1 MSDTQTAA
9 VAPPTPMAA
18 IKVRLGDL
26 GLAPENLRF
35 KEPADDGVPQ
45 LAETIL
51 AAGVVIPPIV
61 RAGRKGEAPFM
72 ALDGRLAWDAPSQG
86 FWMLFGTPHVDGLPF
101 IWSRSQWSSWQHPDV
116 PDVLDGVFT
125 PISLHVR

>member
-1 MSDTQTAA
+1 MTDTQTVPA
-9 VAPPTPMAA
+9 VPPTPMTS

-45 LAETIL
+45 LADTIL

-61 RAGRKGEAPFM
+61 RPGRNGLGGRPSPAFWPAAAGRARRHHR
-72 ALDGRLAWDAPSQG
+72 RL
-86 FWMLFGTPHVDGLPF
+86 
-101 IWSRSQWSSWQHPDV
+101 
-116 PDVLDGVFT
+116 
-125 PISLHVR
+125 